1 MCFATLLWF
10 ALLFVSLYHKQQLEN
25 DYAGASVKVYS
36 EFETFNKDMG
46 VVIHQDVNTYNID
59 GDYTLTER
67 AKDVITIKDIPGQ

>member
-1 MCFATLLWF
+1 M
-10 ALLFVSLYHKQQLEN
+10 
-25 DYAGASVKVYS
+25 KVYS

-46 VVIHQDVNTYNID
+46 VVIHRDVNTYNID

>member
-1 MCFATLLWF
+1 M
-10 ALLFVSLYHKQQLEN
+10 
-25 DYAGASVKVYS
+25 KVYS

-46 VVIHQDVNTYNID
+46 VVIHQVVNTYNID